1 MKLQVSKLTLF
12 ISRRHTYFAHIPY
25 SSMKNSY
32 TDTDIYIYIYNI
44 YIYIY
49 MYVRIY
55 SKCFD
60 LIQDFQLDNRI
71 IG

>member
-1 MKLQVSKLTLF
+1 M
-12 ISRRHTYFAHIPY
+12 Y
-25 SSMKNSY
+25 
-32 TDTDIYIYIYNI
+32 I